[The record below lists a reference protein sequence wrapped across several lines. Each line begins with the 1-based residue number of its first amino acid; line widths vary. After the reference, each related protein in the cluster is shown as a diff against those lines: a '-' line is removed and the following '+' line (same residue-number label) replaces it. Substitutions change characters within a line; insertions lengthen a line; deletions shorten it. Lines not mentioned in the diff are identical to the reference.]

1 MESPIIAT
9 LFVVTVLLLGVGLV
23 YLYSSESTVTLS
35 QINPLELAS
44 SYSQELLVS
53 SSPISINYV
62 IPTERGIPLNLSENF
77 LLYVNI
83 PNYTGNLLLVPF
95 LASPSVNPY
104 SYVPSPI
111 FSGYI
116 NLVNGQSQV
125 GYVNVSPSHL
135 VNIQTDV
142 NLLGQ
147 DHVVDAHAFVI
158 KPGTVNV
165 TFVTNG
171 NQLLIIWVLANIS
184 GHLYRIGYTYFPTSK
199 YINTIEGALVPPI
212 SPGLISEFEQKFG
225 GFSIMFFSSGGNI
238 ALGENSFLN
247 AYNGLGN
254 IGVNSSGPLTISL
267 EEHSGILSQWL
278 NITSNVK
285 LESGKNDVVPRLGS
299 SVTPYVSPSLLFNP
313 IISNLN
319 ILNAIKSFSS
329 QKYTSE
335 NNLGSGPQSSLVIF
349 SSPVIFSSNVQL
361 GPGTYFFYAPVIFSG
376 PVTIGGDNKGPV
388 NLVFKEGALFNGSSL
403 TIDGSSLN
411 ITSNGPLLFNLTT
424 KSSEFTVGESSN
436 INITSTGP
444 VFFQANQLEF
454 GESSVLQINSPL
466 PTYVFT
472 PASGSVSFDEHTLL
486 NSSNGLI
493 IEGASQVSFG
503 SLLANGFLFINSSHS
518 VEFSGNSAIVN
529 GPSYIVA
536 PSIEFEE
543 NSQFIAYLYSIFN
556 SSHVSFGEHSL
567 LYVTKLPLGN
577 GLTSMNAKP
586 LFSLTSPGVT
596 LNLEGWVYLLPNNQS
611 VNIIN
616 YLITSNKGDSIQVL
630 ASVSP
635 TVNGYLNLTI
645 EINGKPVTSYMVK
658 PLEYYFFNITE
669 IYSHSISGSYYNV
682 NVSISLYNVSV
693 STSLLSTQYGA
704 LTPSLSYSP
713 HLTIYG
719 QYYYPL
725 IVFGNESFVQLMFT
739 NNTGLNGL
747 LWRYGPLTDVST
759 YINSPQINS
768 QQSFIAYYYLIS
780 PMSTSTLVQTQTNN
794 YFQVIVSQSEA
805 ITT

>member
-77 LLYVNI
+77 LLYINI

-116 NLVNGQSQV
+116 NLVNEQSQV

-238 ALGENSFLN
+238 ALSENSFLN

-329 QKYTSE
+329 QK
-335 NNLGSGPQSSLVIF
+335 
-349 SSPVIFSSNVQL
+349 SSPVIFSSKVQL
-361 GPGTYFFYAPVIFSG
+361 GPGTYVFYAPVIFSG

-503 SLLANGFLFINSSHS
+503 EHSSLLANGFLFINSSDS
-518 VEFSGNSAIVN
+518 VQFSENSAILVN
-529 GPSYIVA
+529 GPSYIAA
-536 PSIEFEE
+536 PSIDFEE
-543 NSQFIAYLYSIFN
+543 HSQFIAYLYSIFN
-556 SSHVSFGEHSL
+556 SSSVSFGEHSL

-586 LFSLTSPGVT
+586 LFSLISPGVT

-616 YLITSNKGDSIQVL
+616 YLITSDKGDSIQVL

-645 EINGKPVTSYMVK
+645 EINGKPVTSYMVR

-669 IYSHSISGSYYNV
+669 IYSYSGSYYD
-682 NVSISLYNVSV
+682 VSV
-693 STSLLSTQYGA
+693 STSLMSTQYGA
-704 LTPSLSYSP
+704 LTPSQSYSP
-713 HLTIYG
+713 HLKLYG
-719 QYYYPL
+719 KYYYPL

-739 NNTGLNGL
+739 NNTRLNGL
-747 LWRYGPLTDVST
+747 LWGYGPLTDVST
-759 YINSPQINS
+759 QINS
-768 QQSFIAYYYLIS
+768 QQPFIAYYYLIS

-794 YFQVIVSQSEA
+794 YFQVIVLQSEA
-805 ITT
+805 ITI

>member
-116 NLVNGQSQV
+116 NLVNEQSQV

-147 DHVVDAHAFVI
+147 DHVVDAHAFVV

-285 LESGKNDVVPRLGS
+285 LEGVKNDVVPRLGS
-299 SVTPYVSPSLLFNP
+299 SVTPNVSPSLLFNP

-335 NNLGSGPQSSLVIF
+335 KNLGSGPQSSLVTF

-361 GPGTYFFYAPVIFSG
+361 GPGTYVFNAPVIFSG

-403 TIDGSSLN
+403 AIDGSSLN

-503 SLLANGFLFINSSHS
+503 EHSSLLANGFLFINSSDS
-518 VEFSGNSAIVN
+518 VQFSENSAILVN

-536 PSIEFEE
+536 PSIDFEE
-543 NSQFIAYLYSIFN
+543 HSQFIAYLYSIFN
-556 SSHVSFGEHSL
+556 SSSVSFGEHSL

-586 LFSLTSPGVT
+586 LFSLISPGVT

-616 YLITSNKGDSIQVL
+616 YLITSDKGDSIQVL

-669 IYSHSISGSYYNV
+669 IYSYSGSYYNV
-682 NVSISLYNVSV
+682 GV
-693 STSLLSTQYGA
+693 STSLSTQYGA
-704 LTPSLSYSP
+704 LTPSQSYSP
-713 HLTIYG
+713 HLKIYG

-759 YINSPQINS
+759 QINS
-768 QQSFIAYYYLIS
+768 QQPFIAYYYLIS

-794 YFQVIVSQSEA
+794 YFQVTVLQSEA

>member
-299 SVTPYVSPSLLFNP
+299 SVTPYVSPSLLYNP

-335 NNLGSGPQSSLVIF
+335 NNLGSGPQSS
-349 SSPVIFSSNVQL
+349 SPVIFSSNVQL
-361 GPGTYFFYAPVIFSG
+361 GPGTYVFYAPVIFSG

-472 PASGSVSFDEHTLL
+472 PANGSVSFDEDTLL
-486 NSSNGLI
+486 NSSNGLKI
-493 IEGASQVSFG
+493 GRASCRERV
-503 SLLANGFLFINSSHS
+503 
-518 VEFSGNSAIVN
+518 
-529 GPSYIVA
+529 
-536 PSIEFEE
+536 
-543 NSQFIAYLYSIFN
+543 
-556 SSHVSFGEHSL
+556 
-567 LYVTKLPLGN
+567 
-577 GLTSMNAKP
+577 
-586 LFSLTSPGVT
+586 
-596 LNLEGWVYLLPNNQS
+596 
-611 VNIIN
+611 
-616 YLITSNKGDSIQVL
+616 
-630 ASVSP
+630 
-635 TVNGYLNLTI
+635 
-645 EINGKPVTSYMVK
+645 
-658 PLEYYFFNITE
+658 
-669 IYSHSISGSYYNV
+669 
-682 NVSISLYNVSV
+682 
-693 STSLLSTQYGA
+693 
-704 LTPSLSYSP
+704 
-713 HLTIYG
+713 
-719 QYYYPL
+719 
-725 IVFGNESFVQLMFT
+725 
-739 NNTGLNGL
+739 
-747 LWRYGPLTDVST
+747 
-759 YINSPQINS
+759 
-768 QQSFIAYYYLIS
+768 
-780 PMSTSTLVQTQTNN
+780 
-794 YFQVIVSQSEA
+794 
-805 ITT
+805 

>member
-116 NLVNGQSQV
+116 NLVNEQSQV

-267 EEHSGILSQWL
+267 KEGSRILSQWL

-285 LESGKNDVVPRLGS
+285 LKSKNNVVLRLGS

-319 ILNAIKSFSS
+319 IPNAIKSFSS

-335 NNLGSGPQSSLVIF
+335 NNLGSGPQSSPVTF

-361 GPGTYFFYAPVIFSG
+361 GPGTYVFNAPVIFSG
-376 PVTIGGDNKGPV
+376 PVTIGGGDNKGPV

-403 TIDGSSLN
+403 TISGDNDGSSVN

-424 KSSEFTVGESSN
+424 TSSKFKVGESSN

-444 VFFQANQLEF
+444 VFFQANKLKF

-472 PASGSVSFDEHTLL
+472 PASGSVSFDGHTL

-493 IEGASQVSFG
+493 VEGASRVSFG
-503 SLLANGFLFINSSHS
+503 ENSNLLANGFLFINSSHS
-518 VEFSGNSAIVN
+518 VKFKENSAILVN

-536 PSIEFEE
+536 PSIDFEE
-543 NSQFIAYLYSIFN
+543 QSQFIAYLYSIFN
-556 SSHVSFGEHSL
+556 SSSVSFGEHSL
-567 LYVTKLPLGN
+567 LKVTKLPLGK

-586 LFSLTSPGVT
+586 LFSLTSPGVK

-616 YLITSNKGDSIQVL
+616 YLITSDKGYSIQVL

-669 IYSHSISGSYYNV
+669 IYSYSGSYYD
-682 NVSISLYNVSV
+682 VSV
-693 STSLLSTQYGA
+693 STSLSTQYGA
-704 LTPSLSYSP
+704 LTPSQSHSP

-719 QYYYPL
+719 QHYYPL

-739 NNTGLNGL
+739 NNTGQNGL

-759 YINSPQINS
+759 QINS
-768 QQSFIAYYYLIS
+768 QQPFIAYYYLIS

-794 YFQVIVSQSEA
+794 YFQVIVLQSEA
-805 ITT
+805 ITI

>member
-225 GFSIMFFSSGGNI
+225 GFSIMFFSSGGKI
-238 ALGENSFLN
+238 TLDENSFLN
-247 AYNGLGN
+247 ASNGHGN
-254 IGVNSSGPLTISL
+254 IGVNSSGPLNISL
-267 EEHSGILSQWL
+267 EEGSGICSQWL

-285 LESGKNDVVPRLGS
+285 LEVKPESENNVSVPRLGF

-319 ILNAIKSFSS
+319 ISNAIKSFSS
-329 QKYTSE
+329 QNYTPESS
-335 NNLGSGPQSSLVIF
+335 GS
-349 SSPVIFSSNVQL
+349 N
-361 GPGTYFFYAPVIFSG
+361 TYVFNAPVIFNGS
-376 PVTIGGDNKGPV
+376 VTIGGDNKGPV

-424 KSSEFTVGESSN
+424 TSSEFKVDKSSN

-444 VFFQANQLEF
+444 VFFQANKLEF
-454 GESSVLQINSPL
+454 DERSVLQINSPL

-472 PASGSVSFDEHTLL
+472 PASGSVSFDDHTLL

-503 SLLANGFLFINSSHS
+503 EHSSLLVNGFLFINSSHS
-518 VEFSGNSAIVN
+518 VEFSGNSAVVN

-543 NSQFIAYLYSIFN
+543 QSQFIAYLYSIFN
-556 SSHVSFGEHSL
+556 SSSVSFGENSL

-586 LFSLTSPGVT
+586 LFSLTSPRVT

-616 YLITSNKGDSIQVL
+616 YLITSDKGYSIQVL

-704 LTPSLSYSP
+704 LKPSQSYSP
-713 HLTIYG
+713 HLKIYEIYG